1 MGIHEKEILPVKPL
15 NQGNRQPMLTLLYVL
30 AIFAYLYSFV
40 LFIRFFI
47 WRKQS
52 WMKHWRSKVVITFD
66 QVKSMARSQGKSLP
80 FFAVMVPA
88 RDESKVIRRTI
99 ENLLETAYP
108 KELYQIIIVT
118 DEKERLGREA
128 DRSRI
133 TSQLLQVLAGELE
146 GQIADDTRELLIA
159 WLTDRLEFG
168 RLIHLALTLDGRIF
182 RSAFTE
188 AVRHFL
194 FEFVTNI
201 AVGKPS
207 DISNIIYFLRREI
220 PDKTDSQMTEIA
232 LEIAMLAR
240 LIARGLSRLCG
251 GDGRLDRKI
260 QQISAQIKRI
270 SKRQLVSRISE
281 FDRIT
286 DTQRRNPGDTR
297 DLYDR
302 YFLTTQQVVEECIT
316 SYSGQGFRITH
327 AEVPHDFDG
336 KFGGICT
343 GESVRSTKGRALNYA
358 FGKVDPQCRMVSFYD
373 AESHPDHDFMLNL
386 ARWQLRDD
394 PPEILQGPLFQVRNY
409 YRMGILSRIGGLYK
423 AIAHDWYLPL
433 MFSRLPF
440 VGGTNLHID
449 WGLIKKMRG
458 FDDTSLTED
467 LEFGCRAYLNFGV
480 RLDFLTV
487 KSTEQTPPT
496 TGQYFRQR
504 LRWASGHI
512 QVIRRIRS
520 YPRDRNAVGDEA
532 DFTHRAS
539 QLWRDLILMGPFE
552 WIVYQLS
559 TLIVLAMDVILLA
572 NVFGASIPGPIFA
585 QHPVIRWVL
594 VGLNV
599 PYLLFTFY
607 CYLRY
612 DEVFDNTFRPLSA
625 LGGMVNFVKLF
636 IASFIVFL
644 LPAPYS
650 WSVILTTVGRAP
662 KTWVKTP
669 RTRE

>member
-1 MGIHEKEILPVKPL
+1 
-15 NQGNRQPMLTLLYVL
+15 MLTLLYVL
-30 AIFAYLYSFV
+30 AILAYLYSFV
-40 LFIRFFI
+40 LFVRFFI
-47 WRKQS
+47 WRRQS
-52 WMKHWRSKVVITFD
+52 WMKHWRSKVRITFD

-128 DRSRI
+128 DRTRI
-133 TSQLLQVLAGELE
+133 TTELMSVLSGDFE
-146 GQIADDTRELLIA
+146 GLVSNDTRELLIA
-159 WLTDRLEFG
+159 WLTDNLEFG
-168 RLIHLALTLDGRIF
+168 KLVHLALALDGRIF

-188 AVRHFL
+188 SVRHFL
-194 FEFVTNI
+194 FEFISTI
-201 AVGKPS
+201 AIDKPS
-207 DISNIIYFLRREI
+207 DVSNIIYFLRREI
-220 PDKTDSQMTEIA
+220 PDKTDYQLTEIA
-232 LEIAMLAR
+232 LELAMLAR
-240 LIARGLSRLCG
+240 LIARGVARLCG
-251 GDGRLDRKI
+251 GDGKLSSKI
-260 QQISAQIKRI
+260 QQICTQIKRI
-270 SKRQLVSRISE
+270 SKRHLVSRISE
-281 FDRIT
+281 FDRVM
-286 DTQRRNPGDTR
+286 DTERRNPGDLE

-302 YFLTTQQVVEECIT
+302 YFLTTQQVVEDCIDR
-316 SYSGQGFRITH
+316 YSGQGFKISH
-327 AEVPHDFDG
+327 AEVPFDFDG
-336 KFGGICT
+336 KYGGVCT
-343 GESVRSTKGRALNYA
+343 GEPVRSTKGRALNYA
-358 FGKVDPQCRMVSFYD
+358 FSQVDPQCRMVSFYD

-386 ARWQLRDD
+386 ARWQLKDD

-449 WGLIKKMRG
+449 WELIKKMQG

-480 RLDFLTV
+480 TLDFLTV

-496 TGQYFRQR
+496 MGQYFRQR

-520 YPRDRNAVGDEA
+520 YPRDRDAVGDQR
-532 DFTHRAS
+532 DFAHRAG
-539 QLWRDLILMGPFE
+539 QLWWNLILLGPFE
-552 WIVYQLS
+552 WIIYQLS
-559 TLIVLAMDVILLA
+559 TLIVLAMDVILIVNL
-572 NVFGASIPGPIFA
+572 FGTSIPGPVFA
-585 QHPVIRWVL
+585 ENPVIRWVL

-625 LGGMVNFVKLF
+625 LGGLVNFAKLF

-650 WSVILTTVGRAP
+650 WSVILTVVGRAP